1 MSVSHATYG
10 AARSVFSPSPAWKG
24 KTGKEKYAG
33 GTFYQRD
40 SKRHKCSVF
49 LWKGPL
55 LPERVRNVV
64 WHKKPVTI
72 PTICEANRA

>member
-33 GTFYQRD
+33 GDILSEGFQ
-40 SKRHKCSVF
+40 
-49 LWKGPL
+49 
-55 LPERVRNVV
+55 
-64 WHKKPVTI
+64 
-72 PTICEANRA
+72 AA

>member
-1 MSVSHATYG
+1 M
-10 AARSVFSPSPAWKG
+10 R
-24 KTGKEKYAG
+24 G